1 MTERI
6 YMRHISGYYVWSIY
20 TEGRYRGSITIVW
33 QWDEGWHIKGA
44 MNHGHNVAS
53 FTIMVGWNI
62 WYVVGAYVHPKNQPT
77 VHREEQALARCLE

>member
-20 TEGRYRGSITIVW
+20 TEGRYRGSIPIVW
-33 QWDEGWHIKGA
+33 QWEEGWQIKGA

-53 FTIMVGWNI
+53 FTIMVG
-62 WYVVGAYVHPKNQPT
+62 
-77 VHREEQALARCLE
+77 